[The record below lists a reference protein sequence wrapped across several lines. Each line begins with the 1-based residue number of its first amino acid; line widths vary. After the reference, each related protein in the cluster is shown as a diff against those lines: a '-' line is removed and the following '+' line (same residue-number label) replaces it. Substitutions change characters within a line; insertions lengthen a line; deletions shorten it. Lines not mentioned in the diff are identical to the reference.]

1 MPFQSLLETIQVPH
15 MLMPLHFIQAPQVN
29 APTNESP
36 EQADGLSP
44 ATPTRDH
51 LPSARSVQPGDG
63 PRGIPGVSEEG
74 DSHTLGGPVYA
85 SAGHGLSPARRPTFV
100 IDEEGN
106 ALAVPG
112 GQGGET
118 GTVYSRGQEGEDTD
132 GIGLAFRHM
141 LAELA
146 RADAEENEE
155 EEEEEGGDQEGQSR
169 PSSSASSS
177 SFASS
182 RAGSSRPTT
191 GLPALDPPQPTPRH
205 EIVTESAQVSTV
217 TTFPMRPRSA
227 RHRRAENETSGAAE
241 AALTDA
247 GVERASPPN
256 VKADGSSGGNGA
268 KGQKEVGEADKQ
280 EGSSMAGLR
289 HRLAKFDMEATR
301 MQAKIDAFK
310 KKYNI

>member
-1 MPFQSLLETIQVPH
+1 MT
-15 MLMPLHFIQAPQVN
+15 
-29 APTNESP
+29 
-36 EQADGLSP
+36 D
-44 ATPTRDH
+44 
-51 LPSARSVQPGDG
+51 
-63 PRGIPGVSEEG
+63 SEE
-74 DSHTLGGPVYA
+74 
-85 SAGHGLSPARRPTFV
+85 
-100 IDEEGN
+100 
-106 ALAVPG
+106 
-112 GQGGET
+112 
-118 GTVYSRGQEGEDTD
+118 TD

-146 RADAEENEE
+146 RADAEED

-182 RAGSSRPTT
+182 RAGASRPNT
-191 GLPALDPPQPTPRH
+191 GLPKLEPPQPTPRSARK
-205 EIVTESAQVSTV
+205 EEVVTESAQVSTV

-227 RHRRAENETSGAAE
+227 RNRRAEHEASGAAE
-241 AALTDA
+241 ATLTDS
-247 GVERASPPN
+247 GVAKVLPPN
-256 VKADGSSGGNGA
+256 VKADGSSGGSGA
-268 KGQKEVGEADKQ
+268 KGGKEVGEADKE